1 MISFPRALFRHFR
14 ATRDGFPG
22 TNRCTRDSVVRT
34 VTHRRHGGKEL
45 DIMRS
50 AYLLVGALAA
60 VTVAACSSSSDSGSN
75 NNPETGGETGGTP
88 SIKITKPANNTTM
101 AITDLTDGTDLDV
114 SYTVT
119 NFDLKAPGTCGTEKA
134 CGHIH
139 VYVNGDACNA
149 TGLPANAEDITNPI
163 TAGIDYCKTGV
174 VAGNYVVKLELHD
187 DTHALV
193 KDSTGNGI
201 SDQINVMLTGG
212 ADAGGDSATDATGD

>member
-1 MISFPRALFRHFR
+1 
-14 ATRDGFPG
+14 
-22 TNRCTRDSVVRT
+22 
-34 VTHRRHGGKEL
+34 
-45 DIMRS
+45 MRS

-75 NNPETGGETGGTP
+75 NNPDTGTGGTP
-88 SIKITKPANNTTM
+88 TIKITKPTTGTSM
-101 AITDLTDGTDLDV
+101 AISDLTDGTDLDV

-119 NFDLKAPGTCGTEKA
+119 NFDLKAPGSCGTEKN

-174 VAGNYVVKLELHD
+174 VAGSYVVKLELHD

-193 KDSTGNGI
+193 KDAAGNGI
-201 SDQINVMLTGG
+201 SDSINITLTGG
-212 ADAGGDSATDATGD
+212 TADAGGDSATDAGGD